1 MEHLVQRRLFFAG
14 FLVLASSCASG
25 AFAACTPPSHIS
37 NGQIAHAPQVM
48 ANINA
53 IASCAD
59 TRASSGFANSVQ
71 ISNGAGG
78 FGNINPLTD
87 GQLIAVTATGSAP
100 QITALISGSG
110 ISITN
115 QPDVISISRWT
126 SASGNSAKTNQ
137 TPLAMLFYM
146 TNMALSVS
154 FSSKFP

>member
-1 MEHLVQRRLFFAG
+1 
-14 FLVLASSCASG
+14 
-25 AFAACTPPSHIS
+25 
-37 NGQIAHAPQVM
+37 M
-48 ANINA
+48 ANINT

-59 TRASSGFANSVQ
+59 TQASSGFANSIQ
-71 ISNGAGG
+71 SNGVGG

-126 SASGNSAKTNQ
+126 SASGSSAKTNQ